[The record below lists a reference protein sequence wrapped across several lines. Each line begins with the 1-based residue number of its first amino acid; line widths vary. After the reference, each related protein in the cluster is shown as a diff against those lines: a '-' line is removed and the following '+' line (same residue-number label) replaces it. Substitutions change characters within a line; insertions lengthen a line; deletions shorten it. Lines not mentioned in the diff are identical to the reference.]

1 VEQPRYDCCSE
12 PSMRT
17 ALSLIGLSTLMATTP
32 AAWQTPPGAPP
43 PRSAV
48 TARAALV
55 DTSGKT
61 MGDAL
66 LRETPNGVLLKVDLE
81 SAEAGVHGFHIH
93 ETGRCDRSTFE
104 SAGGHFAPRG
114 AEHGLLDP
122 KGPHAGDLPNVHVP
136 ADGSLSFELLVP
148 DVTLRSAGDNSL
160 LDGDGSAL
168 VMHRNR
174 DDYTSEPAGSAGD
187 RIACGVIMR

>member
-1 VEQPRYDCCSE
+1 
-12 PSMRT
+12 MRT
-17 ALSLIGLSTLMATTP
+17 ALSLIGLSTLMASTSP
-32 AAWQTPPGAPP
+32 AWQAPTSATA

-61 MGDAL
+61 IGDAF
-66 LRETPNGVLLKVDLE
+66 LRETPNGVLLKVDLG
-81 SAEAGVHGFHIH
+81 SAAAGVHGFHIH
-93 ETGRCDRSTFE
+93 ETGRCDRPTFE

-136 ADGSLSFELLVP
+136 ADGRLSFEFLAPNL
-148 DVTLRSAGDNSL
+148 TLRSGDASL
-160 LDGDGSAL
+160 LDDDGSAL
-168 VMHRNR
+168 VMHRDR
-174 DDYTSEPAGSAGD
+174 DDYTTEPAGSAGD
-187 RIACGVIMR
+187 RIACGVVMR